1 MEVLKEVKEEY
12 VDNFV
17 LSKEDIEP
25 YDVESTFVNV
35 LSKLKELRIARNKYL
50 NGYHARLTATY
61 EPRLEMFNKGKIS
74 DPTGKEVEYNFDS
87 ELEYNRFNIQLNNL
101 YNIMSKEENAY
112 INDCLICGRSETSVR
127 DKFSLSKSTFMIIKE
142 SAIVRFGIVFN
153 IIVMK

>member
-1 MEVLKEVKEEY
+1 MEILKEIKEEY
-12 VDNFV
+12 ADNFI
-17 LSKEDIEP
+17 LAKEDIEP
-25 YDVESTFVNV
+25 YDVELTFVNV
-35 LSKLKELRIARNKYL
+35 IAKLKELRIARNKYL

-61 EPRLEMFNKGKIS
+61 EPRLEMFNKGNKS
-74 DPTGKEVEYNFDS
+74 DPVGKEVEFNFDS

-127 DKFSLSKSTFMIIKE
+127 DKFGLSKASFMTIKE